1 MYRVRTYNQIASKG
15 LQRLAGEGFEIGPQ
29 VARPDALLLR
39 SHRLGPADIAPG
51 VSAIARAGTGVN
63 NVPVVECTRRGI
75 VVFNTPGANANS
87 VKELVLT
94 ALLLSS
100 RDVLGGL
107 DYVRSLGTADDGK
120 TLARQVEAEKRRFKG
135 HEVAG
140 RTLGIVG
147 LGAIGS
153 RVARAAL
160 HLDMHVL
167 GYDPSL
173 SVEAAWRLPS
183 DVRRMENLPALLAR
197 SHYVT
202 LHIPALAENTCLLD
216 GRMLGQCRPGA
227 VLLNFARQEIVDEAA
242 VKDALAAGR
251 LRAYFSDFPG
261 TTLAG
266 VAGAYATPHLG
277 ASTGEAEES
286 CAVMA
291 AEQLCA
297 FLRHG
302 TVRNSV
308 NFPAVAL
315 EPAGGFRIGVTNRNV
330 AGMLGQLM
338 AVFADANI
346 NVIDM
351 INKSQGDVAYNLVD
365 LDTPLDQA
373 SLRRIAAIDGV
384 LGVRAFDGVDAAPD
398 DAGRGDA
405 LAVNPPRCPPAP

>member
-1 MYRVRTYNQIASKG
+1 MTYRVRTYNQIASKG
-15 LQRLAGEGFEIGPQ
+15 LRRLAGQGFEVGPD
-29 VARPDALLLR
+29 VRRPHALLLR
-39 SHRLGPADIAPG
+39 SHRLAPDEIPDG
-51 VSAIARAGTGVN
+51 ASAVARAGAGVN
-63 NVPVVECTRRGI
+63 NVPVAECTRRGI

-87 VKELVLT
+87 VKELVLA

-107 DYVRSLGTADDGK
+107 DFVRSLRTPADEQA
-120 TLARQVEAEKRRFKG
+120 LARQVEAEKRRFKG
-135 HEVAG
+135 HEVVD

-153 RVARAAL
+153 RVARDAL
-160 HLDMHVL
+160 HLGMDVL
-167 GYDPSL
+167 GYDPGL
-173 SVEAAWRLPS
+173 SIEAAWRLPS

-197 SHYVT
+197 SDYVT
-202 LHIPALAENTCLLD
+202 LHIPALVENTRLLD
-216 GRMLGQCRPGA
+216 ARMLAQCRPGA
-227 VLLNFARQEIVDEAA
+227 VLLNFARQEIVDETA
-242 VKDALAAGR
+242 VKDALAANR
-251 LRAYFSDFPG
+251 LRAYFSDFPS

-266 VAGAYATPHLG
+266 VAGTHATPHLG
-277 ASTGEAEES
+277 ASTSEAEEN

-297 FLRHG
+297 FLRRG

-308 NFPAVAL
+308 NFPAVSL

-373 SLRRIAAIDGV
+373 SLDRIAAIDEV
-384 LGVRAFDGVDAAPD
+384 LGVRAFDVADAAE
-398 DAGRGDA
+398 G
-405 LAVNPPRCPPAP
+405 

>member
-1 MYRVRTYNQIASKG
+1 MYRVRTYNQIAAKG
-15 LQRLAGEGFEIGPQ
+15 VERLIGQGFEVGPA
-29 VARPDALLLR
+29 VDDPHAVLLR
-39 SHRLGPADIAPG
+39 SHRLAAEDLSAN
-51 VSAIARAGTGVN
+51 VSAVARAGVGVN
-63 NVPVVECTRRGI
+63 NVPVAECTRRGV

-87 VKELVLT
+87 VKELVLA

-107 DYVRSLGTADDGK
+107 DYVRSLHATADERE
-120 TLARQVEAEKRRFKG
+120 LRRQVEAEKRRFKG

-160 HLDMHVL
+160 HLGMDVL
-167 GYDPSL
+167 GYDPGL

-197 SHYVT
+197 SDYVT
-202 LHIPALAENTCLLD
+202 LHIPAVAENTRLLD
-216 GRMLGQCRPGA
+216 ARMLAQCRPGA
-227 VLLNFARQEIVDEAA
+227 VVLNFARQEIVDEAA
-242 VKDALAAGR
+242 VKDALAANR
-251 LRAYFSDFPG
+251 LRSYFSDFPS
-261 TTLAG
+261 TALAG
-266 VAGAYATPHLG
+266 AANAHATPHLG
-277 ASTGEAEES
+277 ASTAEAEEN

-291 AEQLCA
+291 ADQLSA
-297 FLRHG
+297 FLRRG
-302 TVRNSV
+302 TVRNAV

-315 EPAGGFRIGVTNRNV
+315 EPAGGHRIGVTNRNV

-365 LDTPLDQA
+365 LDTPLDDA
-373 SLRRIAAIDGV
+373 SLGRIQAIDEV
-384 LGVRAFDGVDAAPD
+384 LGVRVFEMDEAA
-398 DAGRGDA
+398 A
-405 LAVNPPRCPPAP
+405 